1 MTRRLTRQPGHVR
14 RFRHLAWLAA
24 ALAATACGAT
34 PPQAPF
40 RQAKALDSATSGI
53 AFACGEAYQVTA
65 FPGDH
70 VKDLAPIRS
79 AATRSAAKLARVDAL
94 NPDWIYQGQTI
105 AEIVHDGTADL
116 RACGLRDA
124 ADALKRRP
132 RH

>member
-1 MTRRLTRQPGHVR
+1 MTPRLTRRARPVHE
-14 RFRHLAWLAA
+14 FRQLAWLAPL
-24 ALAATACGAT
+24 LAATACGAT

-70 VKDLAPIRS
+70 VKDLEPVRS

-94 NPDWIYQGQTI
+94 NPDWVYQGQTV

-116 RACGLRDA
+116 GACGLEDA
-124 ADALKRRP
+124 ADVLKRRP